1 MSYFLK
7 YLVSEMET
15 VDGRRG
21 SGSKI
26 IQALNA
32 QMEAEYARA
41 TGRES
46 ATDQAKNEIND
57 KNRHMLMRKI
67 YMKYLLMRVRA
78 KIAFMALQKRMT
90 IVELFADAMLRCYTE
105 SVRSGYIEGESV
117 EMEKRQDDLFQQC
130 LAGQSQGFFMKIM
143 ELNNLRIGNAVI
155 TSGLRTRRQQTA
167 GKQQITVV
175 KNGEPKQQEVD
186 HDKNQSLR
194 AEIQSVLH
202 RDNCYDLFQN
212 IVQIISSL
220 KAQGGLQQQKG

>member
-1 MSYFLK
+1 
-7 YLVSEMET
+7 
-15 VDGRRG
+15 
-21 SGSKI
+21 
-26 IQALNA
+26 
-32 QMEAEYARA
+32 
-41 TGRES
+41 
-46 ATDQAKNEIND
+46 
-57 KNRHMLMRKI
+57 
-67 YMKYLLMRVRA
+67 
-78 KIAFMALQKRMT
+78 MT
-90 IVELFADAMLRCYTE
+90 IVELFADAMLRSYTE

-155 TSGLRTRRQQTA
+155 TSGLRTRRQETA